1 MGWVL
6 VICAICALAYFVAPH
21 RRSRVKNASGG
32 ADYRPD
38 PLAHLDTSRKTNSI
52 TAAKSATGQTIWD
65 YEISYREDNG
75 DVAVHRIR
83 LVSFNGEAD
92 PILVAIS
99 DRTGTERRFRASRIE
114 MCANLQSGRS
124 VRDLG
129 AYLRRG
135 SAWK

>member
-6 VICAICALAYFVAPH
+6 VVGAICALAYFVAPH
-21 RRSRVKNASGG
+21 MRSRVKDAGGG

-52 TAAKSATGQTIWD
+52 VAARTVPGQMIWD
-65 YEISYREDNG
+65 YEISYREENG

-83 LVSFNGEAD
+83 LISFNGEAD
-92 PILVAIS
+92 PLLVAYS
-99 DRTGTERRFRASRIE
+99 ETTGAERTFRASRIE
-114 MCANLQSGRS
+114 MCANLQSGRA

-135 SAWK
+135 SAWR

>member
-6 VICAICALAYFVAPH
+6 MVGALCVLAYFVAPH
-21 RRSRVKNASGG
+21 RRSRVKEAGGG

-38 PLAHLDTSRKTNSI
+38 PLAHLDPSRKTNSI
-52 TAAKSATGQTIWD
+52 TAVKGATGQAIWD

-83 LVSFNGEAD
+83 LIAFNGERD
-92 PILVAIS
+92 PLIKALS
-99 DRTGTERRFRASRIE
+99 ETTGTERFFRASQIE
-114 MCANLQSGRS
+114 KCANLQSGRA
-124 VRDLG
+124 VQDLG

-135 SAWK
+135 SAWR